1 MPSNQQLA
9 RPQQVLTIANS
20 YLKRERPATVLL
32 PVAALLVVAGV
43 FAVTSFV
50 PAIVVGG
57 FLTTGFLVPLIQPRG
72 TVRLRTDTDVTSV
85 VDSFTSP
92 VPPILPLQWGT
103 ADEVVVEDGIPV
115 YTLSYLFG
123 LCSAEISLHR
133 DSRSISDGSHRT
145 NLQLRMDGTPWS
157 RYAVDVYDQD
167 GQAEI
172 EYEYEYEADQRFGL
186 RRLPQRLITDRYF
199 EAALRAQGYTVVER
213 NRSVTRYL
221 KQLGCG
227 G

>member
-20 YLKRERPATVLL
+20 YLKRERPATALL

-43 FAVTSFV
+43 FAVTSFL

-57 FLTTGFLVPLIQPRG
+57 LLTTGFLVPLIQPRG

-123 LCSAEISLHR
+123 LRSVEISLHR
-133 DSRSISDGSHRT
+133 DSRSISDGSHRI

-172 EYEYEYEADQRFGL
+172 EYEYEADQRLGL
-186 RRLPQRLITDRYF
+186 RRLPQRLIADRYF

-227 G
+227 S

>member
-1 MPSNQQLA
+1 
-9 RPQQVLTIANS
+9 
-20 YLKRERPATVLL
+20 
-32 PVAALLVVAGV
+32 
-43 FAVTSFV
+43 
-50 PAIVVGG
+50 
-57 FLTTGFLVPLIQPRG
+57 
-72 TVRLRTDTDVTSV
+72 
-85 VDSFTSP
+85 
-92 VPPILPLQWGT
+92 
-103 ADEVVVEDGIPV
+103 
-115 YTLSYLFG
+115 
-123 LCSAEISLHR
+123 
-133 DSRSISDGSHRT
+133 
-145 NLQLRMDGTPWS
+145 MDGTPWS